1 MSHARRG
8 AGSPDAVPV
17 TWGEGGQF
25 HGAVTISGR
34 NRQTIELLRGE
45 YRETHPFS
53 ALIDDARRGHLPG
66 WAAAVPEIV
75 QRIEQLFAREKAAGL
90 NPHVRVRVDGYGA
103 TYENL
108 LGGSSLSLTFAEMRL
123 SISRGEKLPPWCD
136 LPEVRSRLGI
146 D

>member
-1 MSHARRG
+1 MAQSQGVSGRG
-8 AGSPDAVPV
+8 DTVSV
-17 TWGEGGQF
+17 TWGEGGQC

-34 NRQTIELLRGE
+34 NRQTIELLRGQ
-45 YRETHPFS
+45 YKETHPFS

-90 NPHVRVRVDGYGA
+90 NPHIRVRVDGYGA

-108 LGGSSLSLTFAEMRL
+108 LGGSSLSFTFAEMRL
-123 SISRGEKLPPWCD
+123 SISRGERLPKWCD
-136 LPEVRSRLGI
+136 IPAVRAKLGI

>member
-1 MSHARRG
+1 MAQSQGVSGRG
-8 AGSPDAVPV
+8 DTVSV

-25 HGAVTISGR
+25 HGAVSICGR
-34 NRQTIELLRGE
+34 NRQTIELLRGQ
-45 YRETHPFS
+45 YKETHPFS

-90 NPHVRVRVDGYGA
+90 NPHIRLVVDNFGIRREDLRSG
-103 TYENL
+103 TTV
-108 LGGSSLSLTFAEMRL
+108 SLTFVEMRL
-123 SISRGEKLPPWCD
+123 WLREGRKLPPWCD
-136 LPEVRSRLGI
+136 VPAVRAKLGI

>member
-1 MSHARRG
+1 MSQTRRG
-8 AGSPDAVPV
+8 SGSPDAVPV

-25 HGAVTISGR
+25 HGAVTISGV
-34 NRQTIELLRGE
+34 NRQTIELLRGA
-45 YRETHPFS
+45 YKETHPFS

-75 QRIEQLFAREKAAGL
+75 QRIAALFAQERARGE
-90 NPHVRVRVDGYGA
+90 NPHVRTRVDSYGA

-108 LGGSSLSLTFAEMRL
+108 LGGSSLSFTFAEMRL
-123 SISRGEKLPPWCD
+123 CLREGRKLPPWLD
-136 LPEVRSRLGI
+136 IPEVKSRLGI